1 MTKLVVLNFL
11 SPCTHAVKLYFVV
24 IIIICSGGS
33 EWKRIRSAS
42 NKQILPQRVAKFV
55 TPLSEIA
62 DELMKQL
69 GKSRD
74 DDGNISDMREFVV
87 KWSFQGTYKLWYTCV
102 CKVH

>member
-1 MTKLVVLNFL
+1 MFCCYNL
-11 SPCTHAVKLYFVV
+11 
-24 IIIICSGGS
+24 CSGGR
-33 EWKRIRSAS
+33 EWKRIRSAG

-62 DELMKQL
+62 DELMEQL

-102 CKVH
+102 CKVR